1 MEGNLSGERFPSFG
15 FLYLCCGIRLIGK
28 AEWWEPLPRG
38 RSGNVV
44 KRRGGSQR
52 SIRMAPS
59 SFSYER
65 RLGALAPIELGNR
78 IPLLRKKKRSFPDG
92 PFSAMLQAV
101 PLAASRSK
109 ESGSRSRALPL
120 PARSLPDGLSSR
132 SSRVGISFPARRS
145 YLVEHRESAL
155 AGGREEPPGEAPLQ
169 ACFGSGVRLPPSL
182 LERPMNTV

>member
-1 MEGNLSGERFPSFG
+1 MEGNLSGERFSSFG

-38 RSGNVV
+38 RSGNVM

-59 SFSYER
+59 SFFYER
-65 RLGALAPIELGNR
+65 RLGAMAPIELGNR

-92 PFSAMLQAV
+92 PFSAVLQAV

-109 ESGSRSRALPL
+109 ESRHRSRALPL
-120 PARSLPDGLSSR
+120 PKHARTLRSTGKAPLPGAGRSL
-132 SSRVGISFPARRS
+132 RVRPRFRLAS
-145 YLVEHRESAL
+145 VRESVC
-155 AGGREEPPGEAPLQ
+155 RPVCWKAP
-169 ACFGSGVRLPPSL
+169 
-182 LERPMNTV
+182 

>member
-38 RSGNVV
+38 RSGNVM

-78 IPLLRKKKRSFPDG
+78 IPLLRKKKSSFPDG
-92 PFSAMLQAV
+92 PFSAVLQAV

-109 ESGSRSRALPL
+109 ETRAGQGRFPCQSTLAPCGVQGKR
-120 PARSLPDGLSSR
+120 PCQYFGRSLWVRPRFRLAS
-132 SSRVGISFPARRS
+132 V
-145 YLVEHRESAL
+145 RESVC
-155 AGGREEPPGEAPLQ
+155 RPVCWKAP
-169 ACFGSGVRLPPSL
+169 
-182 LERPMNTV
+182 